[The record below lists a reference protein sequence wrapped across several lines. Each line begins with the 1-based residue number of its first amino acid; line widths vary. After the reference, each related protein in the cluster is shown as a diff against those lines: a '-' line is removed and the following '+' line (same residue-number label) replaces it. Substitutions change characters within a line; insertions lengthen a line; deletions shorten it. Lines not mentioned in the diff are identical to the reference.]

1 MTSSYSK
8 TCTCVCPHEN
18 AKRAFSK
25 NSTLGTMLKNLRFY
39 AWNRHT
45 GVGGRL
51 SKKKKR
57 LVWCMASSYSKTCV
71 CVCPRENAKR
81 AFPKNSTLGTLFKNL
96 RFYAWKHRTG
106 VRLIKGKKTSSKI
119 SEYVRTEPFKNI
131 QGVNLFLDCWCNI
144 IAIEWVTLL
153 LFLDPREEF
162 SPTWFQQ
169 KCHQVW

>member
-51 SKKKKR
+51 SKEKKR

-106 VRLIKGKKTSSKI
+106 VRLIKGKKRLQKYPNTCGRSLLKIYRVLTSFSTVGVI
-119 SEYVRTEPFKNI
+119 SSQSNE
-131 QGVNLFLDCWCNI
+131 
-144 IAIEWVTLL
+144 
-153 LFLDPREEF
+153 
-162 SPTWFQQ
+162 
-169 KCHQVW
+169 